1 MQTGCPKCRTIVRA
15 NHGEW
20 KILNAGCPEL
30 AGTQWAGKPEYCPVL
45 TIIAEPDVTLPGVAI
60 RATVQ
65 SQIERIRPAAPA
77 HEDLKQLSVA
87 IER

>member
-15 NHGEW
+15 NNGEW
-20 KILNAGCPEL
+20 KILNAGCPDL

-45 TIIAEPDVTLPGVAI
+45 TVIAEPDVTLPGVAI

-65 SQIERIRPAAPA
+65 SEIERIRRTAPA
-77 HEDLKQLSVA
+77 DDDLKEKEA
-87 IER
+87 AN